1 MKYGYTILIAC
12 MMLTTMVSG
21 CIGDDGVVDSVEILG
36 CMDSNANDYN
46 ENATDAGS
54 CDYDLDDDGI
64 LDSDE
69 ILGCMDYNANDY
81 NENATDAGSCDYD
94 LDDDGILDS
103 DEILGCM
110 DYNANDYN
118 ENATDAGSCDYDLDD
133 DGILDSDE
141 ILGCMDSNANDYNE
155 NATDAGSCDYD
166 LDDDGILDS
175 DEILGCMDSNA
186 NDYNENATDAGS
198 CDYDLDNDGVVDS
211 DDECPYDAG
220 SETNS
225 GCPDGEGECA
235 MNWPEDPFHAAI
247 YSFIAEYELGYGA
260 SVGCFF
266 DYYPDQSYE
275 GVAMDLED
283 NWGSGNAL
291 EYAQAWVD
299 SNAADNGQDSF
310 NLTSVFNISEGGL
323 GWTDGG
329 GNGNGGGGDTDCGE
343 QQNSTSGNETN
354 SSYFEIEEN
363 PNPDYPGMKCFTKYV
378 EVFGLGIYAES
389 GLTDA
394 QVLHAA
400 SVLAEL
406 LDNDEDG
413 FVDDEVLLNR
423 LQNMSAMMPMFD
435 YEGSPAYQ
443 DFAGNYNGEGVSAV
457 LFADEVDPTQPGHWG
472 SDATVEE
479 IMHTINAIGHTYVY
493 SEAFGLEPNSSL
505 LSDAMDEARG
515 GQFIDHPSSY
525 PEEAWYHYDDAT
537 CDYQCM
543 AIEYM
548 YWVQVSNMGILND
561 TETCD
566 GIADEWE
573 PCSKELLESMDVLIY
588 ALITDSQYHLPQYA
602 PDGNYSPNTE

>member
-1 MKYGYTILIAC
+1 

-36 CMDSNANDYN
+36 CMDS
-46 ENATDAGS
+46 
-54 CDYDLDDDGI
+54 
-64 LDSDE
+64 
-69 ILGCMDYNANDY
+69 
-81 NENATDAGSCDYD
+81 
-94 LDDDGILDS
+94 
-103 DEILGCM
+103 
-110 DYNANDYN
+110 NANDYN